1 MTHGGKRSGSGRPKG
16 SNAYGE
22 TTYPLRIPLSRI
34 EEVKTYLATDQYNY
48 SLPLF
53 SNTVRAG
60 VPETVDDH
68 IEQYIDLN
76 SHLIKNPDTTF
87 FVIAS
92 GDSMINAGI
101 HHNDMLVVDKSLK
114 ATHSKIIIASVANEL
129 TVKRLI
135 ITDGAIQLKAE
146 NDNYPP
152 IEIIEGSN
160 LIILGVVTHVIHQAN

>member
-1 MTHGGKRSGSGRPKG
+1 MTHGGKRGGAGRPKG

-22 TTYPLRIPLSRI
+22 STYPLRVPLSRI
-34 EEVKTYLATDQYNY
+34 EEVKAYLTKNK
-48 SLPLF
+48 SHKSIPLF

-76 SHLIKNPDTTF
+76 SHLVKHPDTTF
-87 FVIAS
+87 VVIAA

-101 HHNDMLVVDKSLK
+101 NNNDMLVVDKSLN
-114 ATHSKIIIASVANEL
+114 ATHGKIVIASVANEL

-135 ITDGAIQLKAE
+135 LTNGVIQLKAE
-146 NDNYPP
+146 NDNYPS
-152 IEIIEGSN
+152 IDILDESS